1 MTVVKIFKKLY
12 SANDH
17 SKYKLSQDMTV
28 RKWQTKI
35 HSFGNF
41 FHADFSQERINDT

>member
-1 MTVVKIFKKLY
+1 MTVVKFLKKLY

-17 SKYKLSQDMTV
+17 SKYKLSQDTTV

-41 FHADFSQERINDT
+41 FRRFFTRKNK

>member
-1 MTVVKIFKKLY
+1 MTVVKFLKKLY

-17 SKYKLSQDMTV
+17 SKYKLSQDTTV

-35 HSFGNF
+35 QGKREMN
-41 FHADFSQERINDT
+41 INSSHKNTNG